1 MIAKGAAYQPTLYA
15 IMLPTPDPPIEA
27 EPIDNRASLRGRDYR
42 EESRKKADWLDG
54 EDRA

>member
-1 MIAKGAAYQPTLYA
+1 MKLAP
-15 IMLPTPDPPIEA
+15 
-27 EPIDNRASLRGRDYR
+27 LRTEKKAGRKQ

>member
-1 MIAKGAAYQPTLYA
+1 MIAKGAAYQSTLYA

-27 EPIDNRASLRGRDYR
+27 EPIDNRASLRARDYR